1 MAFSEHLAKPR
12 GRGAPAKCRRPSLF
26 YYKNASDKIINDDFL
41 QLLFLTTN
49 PARRILTT
57 PAYPCHQKRAPQ
69 FAYRLF
75 DDEASRLFTKARQK
89 FFSNETLRSATKKR
103 APRKARRAEVFD
115 FFRRRK
121 MRQGD
126 SFPLEQGKADF
137 AKVRF
142 QRSI

>member
-1 MAFSEHLAKPR
+1 MQA
-12 GRGAPAKCRRPSLF
+12 PSLF
-26 YYKNASDKIINDDFL
+26 YHKNASDKAINDDFL

-57 PAYPCHQKRAPQ
+57 PAYPCHKKPLNHRTIRWFSYTKTRAPQ
-69 FAYRLF
+69 FEYRLF

-115 FFRRRK
+115 F
-121 MRQGD
+121 
-126 SFPLEQGKADF
+126 SAAGKPGRATP
-137 AKVRF
+137 
-142 QRSI
+142 SL